1 MLANPFVPSAS
12 TTLFTVT
19 SLASFTSLLLNV
31 AVPVAVTVSP
41 LTRPFVIVS
50 VGAAVVVP
58 SYTLFGAA
66 TLAVRLFAEMNAAT
80 VWPLERL

>member
-1 MLANPFVPSAS
+1 MALATF
-12 TTLFTVT
+12 
-19 SLASFTSLLLNV
+19 LLLKV

-41 LTRPFVIVS
+41 LTRPPVIVS
-50 VGAAVVVP
+50 VGAADVVP

-66 TLAVRLFAEMNAAT
+66 TLAVRLFAEMDAAT

>member
-1 MLANPFVPSAS
+1 MPAKPFVPLAS
-12 TTLFTVT
+12 VTLFTVT
-19 SLASFTSLLLNV
+19 RLAFATSLLLNV

-41 LTRPFVIVS
+41 LTSPPVIVS

-58 SYTLFGAA
+58 SYTLLGAA
-66 TLAVRLFAEMNAAT
+66 TLAVRLFAEMDAAT

>member
-1 MLANPFVPSAS
+1 MLV
-12 TTLFTVT
+12 LVEDVDVDVV
-19 SLASFTSLLLNV
+19 LV
-31 AVPVAVTVSP
+31 V
-41 LTRPFVIVS
+41 

-66 TLAVRLFAEMNAAT
+66 TLAVRLFAEMDAAT

>member
-1 MLANPFVPSAS
+1 MARPFVPSAS
-12 TTLFTVT
+12 VTLFTVT
-19 SLASFTSLLLNV
+19 SLAFVTSLLLKV

-41 LTRPFVIVS
+41 LTRPLVIVN

-66 TLAVRLFAEMNAAT
+66 TLAVRLFAEMDAAT